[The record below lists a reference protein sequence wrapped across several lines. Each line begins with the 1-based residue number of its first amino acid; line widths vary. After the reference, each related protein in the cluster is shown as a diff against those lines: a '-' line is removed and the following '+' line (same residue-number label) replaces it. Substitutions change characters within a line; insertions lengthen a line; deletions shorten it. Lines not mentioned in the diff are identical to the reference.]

1 MKKYKTVYDHYRNAI
16 LDGYLKKGDAL
27 PSIRKACDQFQCSQ
41 TTIEHAY
48 EQLVLDGYI
57 EAIEK
62 VGYRVRLEEAQIKL
76 HREME
81 AAPDKA
87 KEDLYDLDFR
97 PRSVAIQTS
106 DVQTWKRYIRQ
117 TFENEVMNTY
127 GDPQGE
133 FVLRQALSLYAY
145 KNRGVMCRTEQVLVG
160 PNYQTLLFVLCGM
173 FDVPGVVGMEK
184 PFHPQAHRVFESYG
198 WEVREVEL
206 VDDADLSEI
215 DMLYVNSS
223 STGPKK
229 EPLSASLRDYLLE
242 QADLHD
248 FLIIEDDYNG
258 ELTYR
263 SRSRR
268 AMYGSDTNDRVIYC
282 GSFSRLLLP
291 SVRISYLVLN
301 EMWTQYYLSHKTEY
315 GPMAS
320 KLEQLA
326 FASYIADGHLERH
339 VRKLKR
345 DYREKS
351 LRMEQALAQHGFSF
365 FLNEAYLSYVV
376 QVDADPRK
384 LSEEAEKADIGLLPM
399 ENGTVELSFASI
411 EQENI
416 ATAVSRFAN
425 LVRLSKNEL

>member
-1 MKKYKTVYDHYRNAI
+1 MKKYKTVYDYYRNAI

-27 PSIRKACDQFQCSQ
+27 PSIRKACEQFQCSQ

-62 VGYRVRLEEAQIKL
+62 VGYRVRLEDAQIKL
-76 HREME
+76 HKEME
-81 AAPDKA
+81 KAPDLA
-87 KEDLYDLDFR
+87 RREQFAIDLR
-97 PRSVAIQTS
+97 PVSVAIQS
-106 DVQTWKRYIRQ
+106 GEVQTWKRYVRNA
-117 TFENEVMNTY
+117 FEQDLMNTY

-145 KNRGVMCRTEQVLVG
+145 KNRGVMCRTDQVLVG

-173 FDVPGVVGMEK
+173 FDMPGVVGMEW
-184 PFHPQAHRVFESYG
+184 PFHPQAQRVFESYG
-198 WEVREVEL
+198 WSVQ
-206 VDDADLSEI
+206 EI
-215 DMLYVNSS
+215 DLDQEREIDEIDVLYIN
-223 STGPKK
+223 
-229 EPLSASLRDYLLE
+229 SASSGKKREPISQSMRDHLLA
-242 QADLHD
+242 QAEKHN

-268 AMYGSDTNDRVIYC
+268 AMYSYDTNERVIYC

-301 EMWTQYYLSHKTEY
+301 EMWAQYYLSHKMEY

-320 KLEQLA
+320 KLEQIA
-326 FASYIADGHLERH
+326 FANYIADGHLERH

-345 DYREKS
+345 DYKEKS
-351 LRMEQALAQHGFSF
+351 RLMEEALNRRGYES

-376 QVDADPRK
+376 KVDVDPYVFHDNARKRNVGMADV
-384 LSEEAEKADIGLLPM
+384 EKGL
-399 ENGTVELSFASI
+399 VEISFASLEN
-411 EQENI
+411 EQI
-416 ATAVSRFAN
+416 DQAVDVFDQ
-425 LVRLSKNEL
+425 LVKSSQKA

>member
-1 MKKYKTVYDHYRNAI
+1 MKKYKTVYDYYRNAI
-16 LDGYLKKGDAL
+16 LDGYLKKNDAL
-27 PSIRKACDQFQCSQ
+27 PSIRKACEQFQCSQ

-76 HREME
+76 HRKME
-81 AAPDKA
+81 EIPSLAQ
-87 KEDLYDLDFR
+87 EDQYELDFR

-106 DVQTWKRYIRQ
+106 DVQMWKRYIRQ
-117 TFENEVMNTY
+117 AFELDIMNTY

-133 FVLRQALSLYAY
+133 FALRQALSLYAY
-145 KNRGVMCRTEQVLVG
+145 KNRGVMCRTSQVLVG

-173 FDVPGVVGMEK
+173 FDVPGIVGMEK
-184 PFHPQAHRVFESYG
+184 PFHPQAQRVFESYG
-198 WEVREVEL
+198 WEVREV
-206 VDDADLSEI
+206 DLSHESELEEI
-215 DMLYVNSS
+215 DVLYINSA
-223 STGPKK
+223 STGEHK
-229 EPLSASLRDYLLE
+229 EPLKASMRDHILS
-242 QADLHD
+242 QAETHD

-268 AMYGSDTNDRVIYC
+268 AMFSYDTNDRVLYC

-291 SVRISYLVLN
+291 SVRISYVVLN

-320 KLEQLA
+320 KLEQIA
-326 FASYIADGHLERH
+326 FANYIADGHLDRH

-345 DYREKS
+345 DYKEKS
-351 LRMEQALAQHGFSF
+351 LRMEEALEKKGYTYY
-365 FLNEAYLSYVV
+365 LNEAYLSYMVKLD
-376 QVDADPRK
+376 VDPYK
-384 LSEEAEKADIGLLPM
+384 FHEKAKEAKIGMSDIEKGW
-399 ENGTVELSFASI
+399 VELSFASI
-411 EQENI
+411 EQDQLESAIDLFDQIVKSCKEN
-416 ATAVSRFAN
+416 
-425 LVRLSKNEL
+425 